1 MRCGAPRAKRVD
13 ASPSPPP
20 VAAVV
25 PIFSRAQKGY
35 ELREGAEA
43 FLQEH
48 PDVRALM
55 LEAGAKLREY
65 FGAETEFAVEVFRD
79 PEIPM
84 ARAELYLLVK
94 VQTGDSA
101 RETMNRFDDDW
112 WLDNMGRADYLLHV
126 SMEFV

>member
-79 PEIPM
+79 PESFEAPNMLFLGVKTSLEVEEAHAILERFND
-84 ARAELYLLVK
+84 AWWYDNANKAKLL
-94 VQTGDSA
+94 
-101 RETMNRFDDDW
+101 N
-112 WLDNMGRADYLLHV
+112 V
-126 SMEFV
+126 SLEYA